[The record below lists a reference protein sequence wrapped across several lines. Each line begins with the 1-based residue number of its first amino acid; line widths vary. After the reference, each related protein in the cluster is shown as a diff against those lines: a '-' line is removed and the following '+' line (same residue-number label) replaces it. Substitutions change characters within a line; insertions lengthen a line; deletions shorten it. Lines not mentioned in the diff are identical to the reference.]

1 MVRTRAVFV
10 LSLVFLFLLLSFN
23 AYACLLPLFG
33 LSSGEMGGGCTQP
46 NEEPARQFCDTF
58 KTGGVQTKPGS
69 VLDSVP
75 IHCCESIHALV
86 APGFRPPKHHV
97 QALSSLPVEDILIKV
112 SLLRI

>member
-1 MVRTRAVFV
+1 MRRGRVILIWILLVLFV
-10 LSLVFLFLLLSFN
+10 GLSFN

-75 IHCCESIHALV
+75 IHCCESIQALV
-86 APGFRPPKHHV
+86 ARGFEPPKHHV
-97 QALSSLPVEDILIKV
+97 QVLSSLPIEDLLIKV